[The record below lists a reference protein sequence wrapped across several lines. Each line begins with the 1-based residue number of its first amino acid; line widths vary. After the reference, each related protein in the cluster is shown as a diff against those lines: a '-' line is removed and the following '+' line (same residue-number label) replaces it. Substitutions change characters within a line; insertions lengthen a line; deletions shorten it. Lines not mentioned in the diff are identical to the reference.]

1 MKMVGVALVA
11 LVVGLALGW
20 TLKPAPEVAEA
31 PFVAAAPVAAA
42 APAAPA
48 APVAAPKGSASCEET
63 LGQIQAA
70 LAEAQQ
76 GKSEAT
82 GLADHLDELLLKA
95 GGAGRDGV
103 PQPWP
108 EKMPERYTKEGFTA
122 AVEEIKKACPK
133 EFPAGA
139 KANCDEF
146 PCTLQLVHPGE
157 GHDWDGMKTC
167 ARFKELFGERI
178 SWSSSG
184 GKARDGSAIAY
195 SSVLPMPEDK
205 DVREF
210 TEEYEGNLNKRRR
223 VRMDAF
229 QSEARRAE
237 FEGPCQD
244 GSDARACQEAANAY
258 KKSDPDKYGELMGRG
273 CELGDGGA
281 CNNVAWSRCHDEG
294 ICDDDALSSAERA
307 AELNPEDGKGA
318 LDTLAYVLCKTG
330 RRAEADA
337 AYERSCKAGYA
348 DNCGKRCQ

>member
-20 TLKPAPEVAEA
+20 TLKPAPEAAEA

-42 APAAPA
+42 PAAAPA
-48 APVAAPKGSASCEET
+48 AQQAPPKGSASCEET

-76 GKSEAT
+76 GKSEAA
-82 GLADHLDELLLKA
+82 GLAEHLDELLMKA

-133 EFPAGA
+133 EFPAGTR
-139 KANCDEF
+139 ANCDEF
-146 PCTLQLVHPGE
+146 PCTLQLVHLGE
-157 GHDWDGMKTC
+157 GHDWNGMKTC
-167 ARFKELFGERI
+167 ARFKELFGERM
-178 SWSSSG
+178 SWSSMG

-195 SSVLPMPEDK
+195 SSVWPMPEDQ

-210 TEEYEGNLNKRRR
+210 MGEYEGNLSKRRR
-223 VRMDAF
+223 VRMEAF

-244 GSDARACQEAANAY
+244 GSDAWACQEAAEAY
-258 KKSDPDKYGELMGRG
+258 KLSDHEKYKELMARG
-273 CELGDGGA
+273 CELGDGRS
-281 CNNVAWSRCHDEG
+281 CNNMAWSRCHEQRL
-294 ICDDDALSSAERA
+294 CDDEALSSAERA

-337 AYERSCKAGYA
+337 SYERSCKAGYA
-348 DNCGKRCQ
+348 ENCGKKCQ